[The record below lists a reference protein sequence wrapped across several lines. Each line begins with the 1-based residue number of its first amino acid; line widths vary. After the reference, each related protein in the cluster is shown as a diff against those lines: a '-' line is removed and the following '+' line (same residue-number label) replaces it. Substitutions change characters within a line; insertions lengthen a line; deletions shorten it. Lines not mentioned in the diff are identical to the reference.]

1 MKSKKS
7 VYFFVNDFG
16 LTGSETLLAGFIND
30 LSKEANYSLHVIAK
44 SSKGLLTKNLSS
56 NVHFHYLSLEFN
68 FWDKIRAYYKH
79 DIIFNRIKSIFGKH
93 DPDIIYLNTLNNAFL
108 LNHLRKF
115 SSTKILHIHELLM
128 GLNSMHCNDFQ
139 MILKDTD
146 EIVACSENVENLYS
160 GIYKKG
166 ITRINS
172 VQMYSSKHLPTKTN
186 ESRERRIKVVCA
198 GTICYF
204 KGFDYFLEIGKQ
216 LDPNKYEL
224 LWYGK
229 FDNSAFSEWAKLKL
243 NEPQYRH
250 ICVMTL
256 DSQHEYLNELGCADI
271 FVFTSREESMGL
283 VLMDAIHAN
292 VPILSM
298 EKNGSRLILNPES
311 NDFFNTEDIPNIEN
325 LILRKIHNNSDS
337 KPNSLK
343 FNYREEYKKFKNLL
357 DKY

>member
-1 MKSKKS
+1 MQSKKS

-44 SSKGLLTKNLSS
+44 SSKGLLINNLSS
-56 NVHFHYLSLEFN
+56 NVCFHYLSLEFN
-68 FWDKIRAYYKH
+68 LWDKIWAYFKQ
-79 DIIFNRIKSIFGKH
+79 DIIFKRIKSIFGKAE
-93 DPDIIYLNTLNNAFL
+93 PDIIYLNTLSNAYL
-108 LNHLRKF
+108 LNHLNKF

-128 GLNSMHCNDFQ
+128 GLNSLHSNDFHT
-139 MILKDTD
+139 ILNHTD
-146 EIVACSENVENLYS
+146 EIVACSEHVENLYS

-172 VQMYSSKHLPTKTN
+172 IQMYSSKHLPPNKN
-186 ESRERRIKVVCA
+186 ESKERRIRVVCA

-204 KGFDYFLEIGKQ
+204 KGFDYFLEIGRQ
-216 LDPNKYEL
+216 LDPTKYEL
-224 LWYGK
+224 LWFGK

-243 NEPQYRH
+243 NDPEYRH
-250 ICVMTL
+250 IRVMTF
-256 DSQHEYLNELGCADI
+256 DSQQEYLRELGGADI

-283 VLMDAIHAN
+283 VLMDAIQAN

-298 EKNGSRLILNPES
+298 EQKGSRLILNPES
-311 NDFFNTEDIPNIEN
+311 DDFFNSEDIPNIEN
-325 LILRKIHNNSDS
+325 LIQQKLQKTSN
-337 KPNSLK
+337 KTTNSLK
-343 FNYREEYKKFKNLL
+343 FNYTEEYKKFKALL